1 VLRCSPLHH
10 GPTPGPPQA
19 LISGSLASGE
29 PEPKRFRC
37 RRYPLAAGVAHVTR
51 VASPTRRLRASPRSP
66 CKLRASSRRFQP
78 EPPHMLRDALAT
90 APTAR
95 RPAPVPHPPC
105 PRRSCSLIFR
115 PTLTCISSSSVYV
128 PSSTWPGGVVLPRC
142 LSVRLAHPR
151 GRGSRVSRVRP
162 RLLDPTPLRPRRG
175 RSGEI
180 GMSRRASDVIC
191 PSHLF
196 YPR

>member
-1 VLRCSPLHH
+1 MS
-10 GPTPGPPQA
+10 
-19 LISGSLASGE
+19 
-29 PEPKRFRC
+29 
-37 RRYPLAAGVAHVTR
+37 PLAAGVAHVTR

-128 PSSTWPGGVVLPRC
+128 PSSTWPGGVVLP
-142 LSVRLAHPR
+142 LGSLGPST
-151 GRGSRVSRVRP
+151 GSREPSRVRP
-162 RLLDPTPLRPRRG
+162 RLLDHTPLRPRRG